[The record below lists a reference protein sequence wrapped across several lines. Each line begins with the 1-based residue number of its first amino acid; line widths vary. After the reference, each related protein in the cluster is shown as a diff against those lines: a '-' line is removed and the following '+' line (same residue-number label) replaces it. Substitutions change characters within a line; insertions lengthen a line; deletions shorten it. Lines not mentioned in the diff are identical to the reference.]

1 MSTERT
7 VPVTGVIEMRE
18 YTVVADVNTDLDPVY
33 AESERIPILP
43 QYYHF
48 NDGVIYGDEQKME
61 PQAFFERLAK
71 DRAYSMG
78 CNPDRV
84 RGIFEKE
91 IEAGRDI
98 LCIMCSS
105 ECSGSYNT
113 VLVVANDLME
123 EHKDCRIYVVDSY
136 LECAAAG
143 ILVYL
148 AQEMKKQGHTLEEVR
163 DAVEARKGNVDV
175 YFLVD
180 HLDYLVRG
188 GRLNPV
194 SGAVGSVLN
203 IKPILHFEEG
213 KIVPLMK
220 CRGKN
225 NGKRT
230 ILDLVKKMNLDKTL
244 IFGAY
249 TGTSDAETK
258 EFVAMLENEL
268 EVKVRFI
275 NEVNPTI
282 ASHTGPDA
290 VALAFC
296 TLPE

>member
-1 MSTERT
+1 
-7 VPVTGVIEMRE
+7 MRE
-18 YTVVADVNTDLDPVY
+18 FTVVADVNTDIDPVY
-33 AESERIPILP
+33 AGNEHIPILP

-48 NDGVIYGDEQKME
+48 NDGVIYGDEQKLE
-61 PQAFFERLAK
+61 SQAFYERLAK
-71 DRAYSMG
+71 ERAYSMG

-84 RGIFEKE
+84 RSILEE
-91 IEAGRDI
+91 ELVAGKDI
-98 LCIMCSS
+98 LCVMCSS

-113 VLVVANDLME
+113 VTVVANELME
-123 EHKDCRIYVVDSY
+123 ERGDCKIYVVDTY

-148 AQEMKKQGHTLEEVR
+148 AQELKKQGHTLEETR
-163 DAVEARKGNVDV
+163 DVLEARKGNVDV

-194 SGAVGSVLN
+194 SGAVGSVLS

-213 KIVPLMK
+213 KIVSLMK

-230 ILDLVKKMNLDKTL
+230 ILDLLKKMNLDKTL
-244 IFGAY
+244 VFAAY
-249 TGTSDAETK
+249 TGNDAREGK
-258 EFVAMLENEL
+258 EFAAIVENEL

-290 VALAFC
+290 VAVAFC